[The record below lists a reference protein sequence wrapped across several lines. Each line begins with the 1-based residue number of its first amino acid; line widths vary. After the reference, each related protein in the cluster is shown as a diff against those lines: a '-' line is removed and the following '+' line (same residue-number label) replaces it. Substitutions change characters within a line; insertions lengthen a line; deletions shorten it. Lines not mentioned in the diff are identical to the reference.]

1 MGRHGLHADVA
12 HAQMLAQRGI
22 AQFPQA
28 FVPNVDFFE
37 VIRIITEKCRQTVQD
52 RQPVFFVA
60 LQKGLFRVGKVLIRG
75 MP

>member
-1 MGRHGLHADVA
+1 
-12 HAQMLAQRGI
+12 MLAQRGI
-22 AQFPQA
+22 AQLPQA
-28 FVPNVDFFE
+28 FVPNVDFFK
-37 VIRIITEKCRQTVQD
+37 VIRIVTEERRQTVQN